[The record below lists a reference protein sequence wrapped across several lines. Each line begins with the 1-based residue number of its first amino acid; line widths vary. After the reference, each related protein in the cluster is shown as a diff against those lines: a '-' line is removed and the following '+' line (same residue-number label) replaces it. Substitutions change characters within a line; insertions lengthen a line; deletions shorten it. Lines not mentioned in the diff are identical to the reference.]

1 MGLLREKLHIKPF
14 YLNLR
19 YSYDD
24 QNYLRWLQ
32 GSSNPTNINPRPLP
46 YMFVRINTK
55 QLGWANI
62 CKQLWTKSLAIHRTH
77 KSEGTLKPAINA
89 TTTRPIKV
97 VAMNSD

>member
-55 QLGWANI
+55 QLGWANV
-62 CKQLWTKSLAIHRTH
+62 CKQLWMKSLEIQ
-77 KSEGTLKPAINA
+77 GTLAPAIKS
-89 TTTRPIKV
+89 THPTKV
-97 VAMNSD
+97 VARNSD